1 MRLPARKLAAVPVAF
16 ALALTLPTV
25 SAAGIQQ
32 SHYERD
38 ARAEPPGHIF
48 PLWKWLRDSAVEV
61 VFGKPSTRPNGSTPP
76 AALQARYRNDV
87 VVRFNV
93 TNSEEEG
100 ALARATEQM
109 FLDVWAFTPD
119 FVDVRLDKDDVSALL
134 TLLPNSLEPLVLIPD
149 VATAVWATY
158 PSTAVEK
165 SRLESSMADAAKM
178 KTSLDGVGNIYF
190 QNYQTLAVS

>member
-38 ARAEPPGHIF
+38 ARAEAPGHVF
-48 PLWKWLRDSAVEV
+48 PFLKWLRDSAVEV
-61 VFGKPSTRPNGSTPP
+61 VFGKPPTRTTDSTPP
-76 AALQARYRNDV
+76 AALQSRYRNDV

-134 TLLPNSLEPLVLIPD
+134 TLLPNSLEPSVLIPD
-149 VATAVWATY
+149 VAAAVWATY
-158 PSTAVEK
+158 PSAAVGK

-178 KTSLDGVGNIYF
+178 KTSLDGVGNIFF
-190 QNYQTLAVS
+190 QDYQSLAVS